1 MGVKI
6 MMLIYAVILGT
17 LFGFVLY
24 KIGAAEPKKIIGM
37 LRFDNLHLTKTL
49 LLGIGIATIGIFVGL
64 SLSLLDPSHLSVKSA
79 YVGVLVGGAIFGIGW
94 ALSGF
99 CPGTGVVGAAAG
111 RKDAWVFLIGGLI
124 GSFIYMLLYGS
135 LKDGILFESLGG
147 KKTLLVTGNEKFSAL
162 FTEASPL
169 VVALILGLAYIVIA
183 WLLPLKPKAK

>member
-1 MGVKI
+1 

-99 CPGTGVVGAAAG
+99 CPGTGVVGAASG

-124 GSFIYMLLYGS
+124 GSFIYMLFYGS
-135 LKDGILFESLGG
+135 LKDGILFENLGG
-147 KKTLLVTGNEKFSAL
+147 KKTLLMTGNEKFSAL

-169 VVALILGLAYIVIA
+169 VVALILGVAYIVIA